1 MGCKGRIIFYC
12 IFTLISICICHAFF
26 IYPYLSPS
34 PSIYPSYLIS
44 YPLFCPPS
52 YLIFLN
58 AISSFSLYCKNLIL
72 AYYIPISC
80 LSPCLS
86 ICYPLAEESVGSG
99 CPISSSTIYFL
110 SLISP
115 YYALVIFYLC

>member
-12 IFTLISICICHAFF
+12 IFTLIWICICHAFF

-44 YPLFCPPS
+44 YPLFCLPS
-52 YLIFLN
+52 YFIFLN
-58 AISSFSLYCKNLIL
+58 AISSFSLYCKNLIF

-80 LSPCLS
+80 LSPCLY
-86 ICYPLAEESVGSG
+86 ICYPLAVGNVVSG
-99 CPISSSTIYFL
+99 CPLSSSTIYSPF
-110 SLISP
+110 LISP
-115 YYALVIFYLC
+115 YYVLVICCLC

>member
-12 IFTLISICICHAFF
+12 IFTLIWICICHAFF

-44 YPLFCPPS
+44 YLLFCPPS
-52 YLIFLN
+52 YFIFLN

-80 LSPCLS
+80 LIPCLS
-86 ICYPLAEESVGSG
+86 ICYPLAVGSDY
-99 CPISSSTIYFL
+99 PLSSSTIYSPF
-110 SLISP
+110 LISP
-115 YYALVIFYLC
+115 YYALAICCLY